1 MDKIRVERI
10 THFQKDKNDQPL
22 IGKTGKP
29 YERCIL
35 QTEKGSLSGF
45 GSAATHNL
53 KEGDEIE
60 LEITSKDYNGKTYL
74 NFKLPDQRVTKFDL
88 LALETRIEALERKVF
103 PTDETF
109 DDMPD
114 DMSGTRGPEAI

>member
-60 LEITSKDYNGKTYL
+60 LEIVSKDFNGRTYL
-74 NFKLPDQRVTKFDL
+74 NFSLPKPQVVDPFDFKSLVQRVEV
-88 LALETRIEALERKVF
+88 LESKVF
-103 PTDETF
+103 PVEEQVDEVF
-109 DDMPD
+109 EGEP
-114 DMSGTRGPEAI
+114 I